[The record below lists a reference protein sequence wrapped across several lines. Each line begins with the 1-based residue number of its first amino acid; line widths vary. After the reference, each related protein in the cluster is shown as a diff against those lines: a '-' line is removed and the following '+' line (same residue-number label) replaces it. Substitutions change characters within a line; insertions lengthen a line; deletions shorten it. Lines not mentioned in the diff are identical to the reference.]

1 MTEHIEIREKNES
14 DDVQIKE
21 ILDECFGQN
30 RHNRTVYLYRKIPP
44 LKHLSLVSCKKND
57 PSIVIGTI
65 SFYPVLVNEIKC
77 LLLGPLAVKLNYQGQ
92 GFGKLLVEKGIDL
105 AISKGE
111 KICFVSG
118 DYKYYKDFGFYKL
131 DDKNLNIKTLGPLS
145 FDHLLICELK
155 KGALNLLQN
164 NSEILPMD

>member
-30 RHNRTVYLYRKIPP
+30 RHKRTVYLYRKIPP
-44 LKHLSLVSCKKND
+44 LKYLSLVSCKKND

-65 SFYPVLVNEIKC
+65 SFYPVLVNEIRC
-77 LLLGPLAVKLNYQGQ
+77 LLLGPLAVKLNYQAQ

>member
-44 LKHLSLVSCKKND
+44 LKYLSLVSCKKND

-65 SFYPVLVNEIKC
+65 SFYPVLVNKIKC

-105 AISKGE
+105 ATSKGE

-131 DDKNLNIKTLGPLS
+131 NDKNLNIKTLGPLS
-145 FDHLLICELK
+145 YDSLLICELK
-155 KGALNLLQN
+155 KTALNLLPKN
-164 NSEILPMD
+164 CEILPMD